1 MPTLTLFIKSAL
13 VGVLVLVTLPGLA
26 EPRLALSDAIDTAT
40 DKDPWLLQ
48 SLRIED
54 ALQEEAIADGALPDP
69 RMTIGAANL
78 PTDTFDTGQ
87 EAMTQATIG
96 VTQRIPRG
104 NSRQLASVK
113 KEEMARVQPF
123 MRENRRAQVEE
134 TVTQL
139 WLEVWRSGQSIR
151 LIESNRGLFEQLE
164 DVAEAGYT
172 SASMGARQQD
182 VIRAS
187 LELTR
192 LEDRLVALH
201 VQQAS
206 NREALAEWI
215 GPDQAQLA
223 VTDDVPR
230 ELLGD
235 LPSVWAETATD
246 SLTRHP
252 AVRATDQL
260 IEAQSVDVDLARQ
273 SYKPEW
279 SISAQYGYR
288 DRAPNGQDRADL
300 FSVGIGFDLPL
311 FTGNRQ
317 DRKLNASVARLEAAK
332 TERILQL
339 RGLRA
344 KARAAVV
351 RIQRLDERIALYEK
365 TLLPQM
371 EAQASAALTAYNND
385 DGDFAEAVRARIAEL
400 NAQVE
405 LIQMKAERARNLAS
419 FRYLTADTSEIPRF
433 SMTRYQD

>member
-1 MPTLTLFIKSAL
+1 MHTLTLFIRSAV
-13 VGVLVLVTLPGLA
+13 VGALVLVTLPGLA
-26 EPRLALSDAIDTAT
+26 EPRLALSDAIDSAT
-40 DKDPWLLQ
+40 EKDPWLLK
-48 SLRIED
+48 SLRIEH

-104 NSRQLASVK
+104 NSRQLASAK
-113 KEEMARVQPF
+113 KGEMAGVQPF

-134 TVTQL
+134 AVTHL
-139 WLEVWRSGQSIR
+139 WLEVWRSEQSIR
-151 LIESNRGLFEQLE
+151 LIESSRGLFEQLE

-172 SASMGARQQD
+172 SASMGSRQQD

-192 LEDRLVALH
+192 LEDRLTALH

-206 NREALAEWI
+206 NREALAEWV
-215 GPDQAQLA
+215 GLDQAQLA
-223 VTDDVPR
+223 VTDDVPS
-230 ELLGD
+230 ELLGE
-235 LPSVWAETATD
+235 LPPAWAETTTE
-246 SLTRHP
+246 SLIRHP

-260 IEAQSVDVDLARQ
+260 IEAQSVDVDLAHQ

-288 DRAPNGQDRADL
+288 DRAPNGQDRSDL

-317 DRKLNASVARLEAAK
+317 DRELNASVARLEAVK

-344 KARAAVV
+344 KARAAVA
-351 RIQRLDERIALYEK
+351 RIQRLDERIGLYEQ

-405 LIQMKAERARNLAS
+405 LIQMKAERARNMAS
-419 FRYLTADTSEIPRF
+419 FRYLTAGTSEIPTF

>member
-1 MPTLTLFIKSAL
+1 MSFLSHLVKPVVLGALILT
-13 VGVLVLVTLPGLA
+13 GLPGFA
-26 EPRLALSDAIDTAT
+26 EPRLELSDAIDVAT
-40 DKDPWLLQ
+40 EEDPWLRQ
-48 SLRIED
+48 SVQIQD
-54 ALQEEAIADGALPDP
+54 ALLEESIADGALPDP
-69 RMTIGAANL
+69 RMTLGAANL

-87 EAMTQATIG
+87 EAMTQATVG
-96 VTQRIPRG
+96 LTQRIPRG
-104 NSRQLASVK
+104 NSRQLASAK
-113 KEEMARVQPF
+113 KAEMAAVQPF
-123 MRENRRAQVEE
+123 RRANRRAQVEQ

-139 WLEVWRSGQSIR
+139 WLEVWRSEQSIR

-172 SASMGARQQD
+172 SASMGSRQQD

-192 LEDRLVALH
+192 LEDRLTALQ

-215 GPDQAQLA
+215 GLNQAQLA
-223 VTDDVPR
+223 VTDHVPR
-230 ELLGD
+230 ELLAE
-235 LPSVWAETATD
+235 LPSAWAEIATD
-246 SLTRHP
+246 SLPRHP

-288 DRAPNGQDRADL
+288 DRAPNGEDRADL

-405 LIQMKAERARNLAS
+405 LIQMKAERAGNMAN
-419 FRYLTADTSEIPRF
+419 FRYLTAESSEIPTF

>member
-1 MPTLTLFIKSAL
+1 MSFLPHLVKPVVLGALILT
-13 VGVLVLVTLPGLA
+13 GLPGFA
-26 EPRLALSDAIDTAT
+26 EPRLELSDSIDVAT
-40 DKDPWLLQ
+40 EEDPWLRQ
-48 SLRIED
+48 SVQIQD
-54 ALQEEAIADGALPDP
+54 ALLEESIADGALPDP
-69 RMTIGAANL
+69 RMTLGAANL

-87 EAMTQATIG
+87 EAMTQATVG
-96 VTQRIPRG
+96 LTQRIPRG
-104 NSRQLASVK
+104 NSRQLASAK
-113 KEEMARVQPF
+113 KAEMAAVQPF
-123 MRENRRAQVEE
+123 RRANRRAQVEQ

-139 WLEVWRSGQSIR
+139 WLEVWRSEQSIR

-172 SASMGARQQD
+172 SASMGSRQQD

-192 LEDRLVALH
+192 LEDRLTALQ

-215 GPDQAQLA
+215 GLDQAQLA
-223 VTDDVPR
+223 VTDHVPR
-230 ELLGD
+230 ELLGE
-235 LPSVWAETATD
+235 LPSAWAETATD
-246 SLTRHP
+246 SLIRHP

-260 IEAQSVDVDLARQ
+260 IEAQNVDVDLARQ

-288 DRAPNGQDRADL
+288 DRAPNGEDRADL

-344 KARAAVV
+344 KVRAAVV

-365 TLLPQM
+365 TLLLQM

-405 LIQMKAERARNLAS
+405 LIQMKAERAGNMAN
-419 FRYLTADTSEIPRF
+419 FRYLTAESSEIPTF

>member
-1 MPTLTLFIKSAL
+1 MSILPHLIKPAFLCAL
-13 VGVLVLVTLPGLA
+13 VLPSLPA
-26 EPRLALSDAIDTAT
+26 WTAPRLELTGAIDAAIEN
-40 DKDPWLLQ
+40 DPWLRQ
-48 SLRIED
+48 SVQIQD
-54 ALQEEAIADGALPDP
+54 ALLEESIADGALPDP

-78 PTDTFDTGQ
+78 PTDTFDMGQ
-87 EAMTQATIG
+87 EAMTQATVG
-96 VTQRIPRG
+96 LTQRIPRG
-104 NSRQLASVK
+104 NSRQLASAR
-113 KEEMARVQPF
+113 KEEMAGVHPF
-123 MRENRRAQVEE
+123 MRENRRAQVAE

-139 WLEVWRSGQSIR
+139 WLGVWRSEQSIR

-164 DVAEAGYT
+164 DVAAAGYT

-192 LEDRLVALH
+192 LEDRLTALQ

-215 GPDQAQLA
+215 GLNQAQLA
-223 VTDDVPR
+223 VTDHVPR
-230 ELLGD
+230 ELLAE
-235 LPSVWAETATD
+235 LPSAWAETATD
-246 SLTRHP
+246 SLPRHP

-288 DRAPNGQDRADL
+288 DRAPNGEDRADL

-317 DRKLNASVARLEAAK
+317 DRKLNASAARLEAAK

-339 RGLRA
+339 RGFRA
-344 KARAAVV
+344 KARAAVA
-351 RIQRLDERIALYEK
+351 RLQRLDERIALYEQ

-405 LIQMKAERARNLAS
+405 LIQMKAERAGNMAN
-419 FRYLTADTSEIPRF
+419 FRYLTADTSEIPTF

>member
-1 MPTLTLFIKSAL
+1 MSILPHLIKPAFLGAL
-13 VGVLVLVTLPGLA
+13 VLTSLPA
-26 EPRLALSDAIDTAT
+26 WTAPRLELTGAVDAAIEN
-40 DKDPWLLQ
+40 DPWLHQ
-48 SLRIED
+48 SVQMQD
-54 ALQEEAIADGALPDP
+54 ALLEEAVADGALPDP

-87 EAMTQATIG
+87 EAMTQATVG
-96 VTQRIPRG
+96 LTQRIPRG
-104 NSRQLASVK
+104 NSRQLASAK
-113 KEEMARVQPF
+113 KEEMAGVQPF
-123 MRENRRAQVEE
+123 RRANRRAQVEQ

-139 WLEVWRSGQSIR
+139 WLEVWRTERSIR

-164 DVAEAGYT
+164 DVAAAGYT
-172 SASMGARQQD
+172 SATMGARQQD

-192 LEDRLVALH
+192 LEDRLTALNL
-201 VQQAS
+201 QQAS
-206 NREALAEWI
+206 SREALAEWV
-215 GPDQAQLA
+215 GQDQAGLP
-223 VTDDVPR
+223 VTENIPH
-230 ELLGD
+230 ELLRA
-235 LPSVWAETATD
+235 LPTAWAEVSAD
-246 SLTRHP
+246 SLIRHP
-252 AVRATDQL
+252 AVQATDQL
-260 IEAQSVDVDLARQ
+260 IEVQSVEVDLARQ

-279 SISAQYGYR
+279 SVSAQYGFR

-300 FSVGIGFDLPL
+300 FSVGIGFDLPI

-332 TERILQL
+332 TERLLQI
-339 RGLRA
+339 RELRA
-344 KARAAVV
+344 KARAAIA
-351 RIQRLDERIALYEK
+351 RIQRLDDRIALYEQ

-405 LIQMKAERARNLAS
+405 LIQMKAERAGNMAN
-419 FRYLTADTSEIPRF
+419 FRYLTAESSEIPTF